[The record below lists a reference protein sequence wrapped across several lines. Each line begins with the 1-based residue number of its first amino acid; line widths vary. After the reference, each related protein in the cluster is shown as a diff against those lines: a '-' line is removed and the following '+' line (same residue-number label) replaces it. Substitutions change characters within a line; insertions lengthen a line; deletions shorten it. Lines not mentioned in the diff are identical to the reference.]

1 MSIFSKPNKPLLA
14 AEEAE
19 SVVQAIRDTEKRTSG
34 ELRVYIESFCSFV
47 DAADRAWEVFSEL
60 QMHQTQERNAVL
72 VYLALKDRQAAIV
85 GDEGIHQ
92 KVGKEEYWKAE
103 LDTLRR
109 FCAEG
114 KVAEGLVTVVKEI
127 GSALVQ
133 HFPAVQGDD
142 KNEIP
147 DDIVFGH

>member
-14 AEEAE
+14 ADEADR
-19 SVVQAIRDTEKRTSG
+19 VVQAIRDTETLTSG
-34 ELRVYIESFCSFV
+34 ELRVYIESYCSFV

-60 QMHQTQERNAVL
+60 QMQATQERNAVL
-72 VYLALKDRQAAIV
+72 IYLALKDRQIAIV

-92 KVGKEEYWKAE
+92 RVGKEQYWQAE
-103 LDTLRR
+103 LNILREH
-109 FCAEG
+109 CAAG
-114 KVAEGLVTVVKEI
+114 KVADGLVRVVGDI
-127 GSALVQ
+127 GAALVQ
-133 HFPAVQGDD
+133 YFPAHPGED

>member
-1 MSIFSKPNKPLLA
+1 MAIFSKPDKPLLA

-19 SVVQAIRDTEKRTSG
+19 QVVQAIQYTERRTSG
-34 ELRVYIESFCSFV
+34 ELRVYIESFCPFV
-47 DAADRAWEVFSEL
+47 DAADRAWEVFEEL
-60 QMHQTQERNAVL
+60 QMQQTQERNAVL

-92 KVGKEEYWKAE
+92 RVGKEQYWKAE
-103 LDTLRR
+103 LQVLRR

-114 KVAEGLVTVVKEI
+114 KVADGLVTVIQDI
-127 GSALVQ
+127 GTELARY
-133 HFPAVQGDD
+133 FPASPTDD

>member
-1 MSIFSKPNKPLLA
+1 MSIFSKTNKPLLS

-34 ELRVYIESFCSFV
+34 ELRVYIESLCSFV
-47 DAADRAWEVFSEL
+47 DAADRAWEVFAEL

-72 VYLALKDRQAAIV
+72 VYLALKDRQAAII

-92 KVGKEEYWKAE
+92 KVGKEAYWKAE
-103 LDTLRR
+103 LDTLRKY
-109 FCAEG
+109 CAAG
-114 KVAEGLVTVVKEI
+114 KVAEGLVRVVGDI

-133 HFPAVQGDD
+133 HFPAAPGDD